1 MAALLQTLAQYAF
14 SFLCMI
20 IYGTGYIAGSSGRV
34 MIVDAINGFDD
45 KYGGRNDGTKE

>member
-20 IYGTGYIAGSSGRV
+20 IYGTGYIAGLSGSV
-34 MIVDAINGFDD
+34 MIFDPINGFDD
-45 KYGGRNDGTKE
+45 KYGVRNDGTKE